1 MSEEKPKYT
10 KGQKRLLALVYIMG
24 AVLVALFVLALA
36 TIAWRVAHL
45 H

>member
-10 KGQKRLLALVYIMG
+10 PGQKRLLALVYIMG
-24 AVLVALFVLALA
+24 GVLVALFVLTLGA
-36 TIAWRVAHL
+36 IAWQLSHL